1 MNNSKI
7 FYTLFIAI
15 SVVYFF
21 LPTHNSS
28 LDAYAYASSVKYGE
42 LLFKPHHLL
51 YNAFLYIIKL
61 FVETIGF
68 SIDVLRMSKIVNAL
82 FTLFNLL
89 IFYKILK
96 QLLKSDIEILTL
108 LAIAAFSFSSLRFGT
123 ENETYILPIT
133 FSLLASLFFLYYLR
147 KKLLYTLF
155 LSGLFA
161 SVAALFH
168 QIHFFW
174 WFGLFIG
181 LFLFVKKF
189 KPVFTYTIPALIVPF
204 IYSIVIVNY
213 HNQALTYENVI
224 HFVFYDF
231 YTGTAKSEFGLY
243 NIFFIIVSSIRTF
256 FQVHPIILE
265 LIKKSYI
272 FLIPIFVFLYFSF
285 KVVKRIL
292 NKQLISKRLNLF
304 SVFVKT
310 HLIIFSLHFL
320 FAFYAVGN
328 VEFLV
333 MMPYLLF
340 LSIFYYFKINSQILI
355 WLSVVLF
362 VWNVSFGLFPNNKYN
377 INNHDEL
384 IDFITENDG
393 YFVVKEGVVI
403 NQYWYK
409 TGVDN
414 YKKIILINKE
424 ERVQSIIKNEAFF
437 YTDIID
443 KPKVFDRAQILEKT
457 TIDLAIYKKEKIL
470 TYNTIY
476 GNSKLYRI
484 QLK

>member
-1 MNNSKI
+1 
-7 FYTLFIAI
+7 
-15 SVVYFF
+15 
-21 LPTHNSS
+21 
-28 LDAYAYASSVKYGE
+28 
-42 LLFKPHHLL
+42 
-51 YNAFLYIIKL
+51 
-61 FVETIGF
+61 
-68 SIDVLRMSKIVNAL
+68 
-82 FTLFNLL
+82 
-89 IFYKILK
+89 
-96 QLLKSDIEILTL
+96 
-108 LAIAAFSFSSLRFGT
+108 
-123 ENETYILPIT
+123 
-133 FSLLASLFFLYYLR
+133 
-147 KKLLYTLF
+147 
-155 LSGLFA
+155 
-161 SVAALFH
+161 
-168 QIHFFW
+168 
-174 WFGLFIG
+174 
-181 LFLFVKKF
+181 
-189 KPVFTYTIPALIVPF
+189 
-204 IYSIVIVNY
+204 
-213 HNQALTYENVI
+213 
-224 HFVFYDF
+224 
-231 YTGTAKSEFGLY
+231 
-243 NIFFIIVSSIRTF
+243 VSSIRTF

-285 KVVKRIL
+285 KVVKSIL

-377 INNHDEL
+377 RNNHDEL
-384 IDFITENDG
+384 IDFITKNDG

-414 YKKIILINKE
+414 YKKIIPINKE
-424 ERVQSIIKNEAFF
+424 ERVQSIIKNEVFF

-457 TIDLAIYKKEKIL
+457 TIDLTIYKKEKIL

-476 GNSKLYRI
+476 GDSKLYRI

>member
-1 MNNSKI
+1 
-7 FYTLFIAI
+7 
-15 SVVYFF
+15 V
-21 LPTHNSS
+21 LPM
-28 LDAYAYASSVKYGE
+28 
-42 LLFKPHHLL
+42 
-51 YNAFLYIIKL
+51 
-61 FVETIGF
+61 
-68 SIDVLRMSKIVNAL
+68 SI
-82 FTLFNLL
+82 
-89 IFYKILK
+89 
-96 QLLKSDIEILTL
+96 
-108 LAIAAFSFSSLRFGT
+108 
-123 ENETYILPIT
+123 
-133 FSLLASLFFLYYLR
+133 
-147 KKLLYTLF
+147 
-155 LSGLFA
+155 
-161 SVAALFH
+161 
-168 QIHFFW
+168 
-174 WFGLFIG
+174 
-181 LFLFVKKF
+181 VKKRF

-204 IYSIVIVNY
+204 IYFIVIVNY
-213 HNQALTYENVI
+213 NNQALTYENVI

-231 YTGTAKSEFGLY
+231 YTGTAKSEFSLY

-384 IDFITENDG
+384 IDFITKNDG

-414 YKKIILINKE
+414 YKKIIPINKE
-424 ERVQSIIKNEAFF
+424 ERVQSILKNEAFF

-457 TIDLAIYKKEKIL
+457 TIDLTIYKKEKIL

-476 GNSKLYRI
+476 GDSKLYRI